1 MTTDVEKIGK
11 YSVLE
16 IAGQGAM
23 GIVYLGHDPFI
34 NRKVAIKVC
43 SNPDEHESEGDRS
56 RRIFFNE
63 AQAAGTLDHVN
74 ILRVYDAGEADNQ
87 PYIVMEYISGG
98 ATLKSY
104 CSPETLLPIPKVVEI
119 IYKCAK
125 ALDYAHHRGVLHRD
139 IKPANIMMAEGDEP
153 KIGDFGIAQLAS
165 AETTQLM
172 SAVGSPRYMSPEQ
185 ASEEELSGQTDLY
198 SLGVT
203 LYELLAGQPPH
214 NQTALPA
221 LMLAITTKQA
231 TPIRDIRPEIPQELA
246 DIVHRSIE
254 RDLSVRYKLG
264 NEFAEALGR
273 FLDQYSQPSQRIL
286 NDEEKF
292 KKIREAAF
300 FNDFSD
306 KELKDVMEV
315 GSWEQ
320 YRPGESI
327 LVQESKEHA
336 FLVLCS
342 GDATVEISGK
352 QIGIINQGECIGE
365 AGFLMPIE
373 RFATVKARSDVS
385 AVKIEGAI
393 MDWASIPVQM
403 RFNKAF
409 QKTLIERLIATS
421 RELAERT

>member
-11 YSVLE
+11 YRILD

-43 SNPDEHESEGDRS
+43 SDPDEHGSVSDRS

-63 AQAAGTLDHVN
+63 AQAAGTLDHAN

-87 PYIVMEYISGG
+87 PYIVMEYIAGG

-104 CSPETLLPIPKVVEI
+104 CSPESLLPIPKVVEI

-139 IKPANIMMAEGDEP
+139 IKPANIMMAEDDEP

-203 LYELLAGQPPH
+203 LYEMLAGRPPH

-273 FLDQYSQPSQRIL
+273 YLDQYSQPSQRIL

-306 KELKDVMEV
+306 KELQDVMEV

-320 YRPGESI
+320 YRPGEPI
-327 LVQESKEHA
+327 IVQESKEHA

-352 QIGIINQGECIGE
+352 EIGIINQGECIGE